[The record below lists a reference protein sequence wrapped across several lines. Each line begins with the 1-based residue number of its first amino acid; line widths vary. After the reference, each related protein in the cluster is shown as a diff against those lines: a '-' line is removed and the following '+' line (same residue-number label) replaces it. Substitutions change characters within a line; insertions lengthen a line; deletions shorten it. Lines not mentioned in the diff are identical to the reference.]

1 MKSVVPRE
9 RAGSQTQA
17 RYDFQ
22 ANFGILKLV
31 ELRESGRDFRIV
43 FDIFDD
49 LMVVDSAS
57 APTQACFYQLK
68 SKDPGDWTIPDVCKK
83 IGAQIPR
90 SIISRLYAH
99 VASFGAAVA
108 ETGLVSNAAYK
119 LKLLDGSTTSG
130 AHHRIGGAELH
141 PDEVQKVAAAV
152 GADIH
157 PADVPSWLPKLAF
170 IRTTLGVHGQELVV
184 IGRLQQHLEQSDSA
198 GTVKTSALY
207 QTLHASIVQRTTF
220 SQEGIDHRELLS
232 RKSLTRQEIEDLLAR
247 AYARPRSFV
256 EDWEIIR
263 ADLEKHGIGSVAQIR
278 LKTAALAFVR
288 DRNSGR
294 GNAGRISAFVKSWI
308 ESNGATV
315 EGCESIL
322 QIADHVL
329 ATITESYG
337 YSDVELRA
345 AMIVEVC
352 EVINVAK

>member
-1 MKSVVPRE
+1 MSGVPDLSVLMKSVVPRE

-170 IRTTLGVHGQELVV
+170 IRTTLGVHGQELRQ
-184 IGRLQQHLEQSDSA
+184 IFGGRGCRLFWIPSRARRRCGAGGTRRTCRDQDGGGLEARLPKAAASA
-198 GTVKTSALY
+198 RC
-207 QTLHASIVQRTTF
+207 HC
-220 SQEGIDHRELLS
+220 D
-232 RKSLTRQEIEDLLAR
+232 
-247 AYARPRSFV
+247 RPRRRRRF
-256 EDWEIIR
+256 ER
-263 ADLEKHGIGSVAQIR
+263 ARHCR
-278 LKTAALAFVR
+278 R
-288 DRNSGR
+288 PCRHR
-294 GNAGRISAFVKSWI
+294 
-308 ESNGATV
+308 
-315 EGCESIL
+315 
-322 QIADHVL
+322 
-329 ATITESYG
+329 
-337 YSDVELRA
+337 
-345 AMIVEVC
+345 
-352 EVINVAK
+352 